1 MSDAAPDCSSQTKL
15 VRFFAFVCCALPAI
29 FALECLLLVLAIPTF
44 EAMFA
49 DFGSKLPVLTG
60 FVFGWRFA
68 IAAVAVGAAIIPALR
83 YWRKGLGRDH
93 VIVAS
98 VLGFFNCLLAQ
109 ATLISLF
116 LPIFTLGAV
125 AGER

>member
-49 DFGSKLPVLTG
+49 D
-60 FVFGWRFA
+60 FGWRFA